1 MDGVSS
7 EPIYLAIVMAEL
19 IKHIQEE
26 VSLCMLLFYDLVLI
40 DGIKRGSM
48 VPMTCL
54 RSDKIPRGRPLGLT
68 DENRKISGAP

>member
-40 DGIKRGSM
+40 DGIKRG
-48 VPMTCL
+48 
-54 RSDKIPRGRPLGLT
+54 
-68 DENRKISGAP
+68 